1 MDKIQSGIKKALE
14 GQTLY
19 DFIAS
24 HYWEMSKEQLKD
36 VVVEL
41 ICAAH
46 AAIENKN
53 KCLID
58 GFYEDIEDELK
69 DRGFFDD

>member
-1 MDKIQSGIKKALE
+1 MDKIQSGIKEALK
-14 GQTLY
+14 GQTLCDY
-19 DFIAS
+19 IAS

-36 VVVEL
+36 IAVEL

-46 AAIENKN
+46 TVIENKN
-53 KCLID
+53 KYLIN
-58 GFYEDIEDELK
+58 GFYEEVEGELE